1 MSRGVCE
8 KGVPRNFTKFT
19 GKHLRPQA
27 CNFIKKQTLAQVF
40 SCEFCE
46 ISRNN
51 FLKRTSLVA
60 ALNVFF
66 LVWFLLYGSTSAQFQ
81 LFTKPSKVVYN
92 VDHDFEIRW
101 KFFRELFF
109 SYFKIIITFTFRHT
123 DPLNI
128 KRKGT
133 KMWDRLAINIF
144 SFYVIIHKLS
154 K

>member
-1 MSRGVCE
+1 MFCE

-27 CNFIKKQTLAQVF
+27 CNFIKKQTLVQVF

-60 ALNVFF
+60 ALNIFF
-66 LVWFLLYGSTSAQFQ
+66 LFGFYFMATLLRNFNCLQNH
-81 LFTKPSKVVYN
+81 LKLYN

-109 SYFKIIITFTFRHT
+109 SYFKIISTFTFRHT